1 MACISVGH
9 RPTLKNYHENVL
21 EITENKGWRLL
32 PAASYQ
38 FTENQFISMNSNT
51 EKAQESESTEP
62 EKTDSEIKNLSP
74 SATTNDIPEFG
85 WSGYAE
91 RINGR
96 FAMIGLI
103 AVLLVEALSKISFLE
118 WAGIISQ

>member
-1 MACISVGH
+1 
-9 RPTLKNYHENVL
+9 
-21 EITENKGWRLL
+21 
-32 PAASYQ
+32 
-38 FTENQFISMNSNT
+38 MNSNT
-51 EKAQESESTEP
+51 ETNQDIDSTQP
-62 EKTDSEIKNLSP
+62 EQTDSEVKNLSP

-103 AVLLVEALSKISFLE
+103 AVLVIEAFSKISFLE
-118 WAGIISQ
+118 WAGIISK

>member
-1 MACISVGH
+1 
-9 RPTLKNYHENVL
+9 
-21 EITENKGWRLL
+21 
-32 PAASYQ
+32 
-38 FTENQFISMNSNT
+38 MNSNT
-51 EKAQESESTEP
+51 EKNQDNQSIEQ

-96 FAMIGLI
+96 FAMIGLM
-103 AVLLVEALSKISFLE
+103 AVLLLSLIH
-118 WAGIISQ
+118 I

>member
-1 MACISVGH
+1 
-9 RPTLKNYHENVL
+9 
-21 EITENKGWRLL
+21 
-32 PAASYQ
+32 
-38 FTENQFISMNSNT
+38 MNSNT
-51 EKAQESESTEP
+51 ETNQDKHPTEQET
-62 EKTDSEIKNLSP
+62 TDSEIKTLSP

-96 FAMIGLI
+96 FAMIGLM

-118 WAGIISQ
+118 WAGIISK

>member
-1 MACISVGH
+1 
-9 RPTLKNYHENVL
+9 
-21 EITENKGWRLL
+21 
-32 PAASYQ
+32 
-38 FTENQFISMNSNT
+38 MNSNT
-51 EKAQESESTEP
+51 ETNQDNQPIEQ

-96 FAMIGLI
+96 FAMIGLM

-118 WAGIISQ
+118 WAGIISK

>member
-1 MACISVGH
+1 
-9 RPTLKNYHENVL
+9 
-21 EITENKGWRLL
+21 
-32 PAASYQ
+32 
-38 FTENQFISMNSNT
+38 MNSNT

-74 SATTNDIPEFG
+74 SATTNDIPAFG
-85 WSGYAE
+85 WSDYAE

-96 FAMIGLI
+96 FAMIGLM

>member
-1 MACISVGH
+1 
-9 RPTLKNYHENVL
+9 
-21 EITENKGWRLL
+21 
-32 PAASYQ
+32 
-38 FTENQFISMNSNT
+38 MNSN
-51 EKAQESESTEP
+51 SEQNLDNQSIDEET
-62 EKTDSEIKNLSP
+62 TDSEIKNLSP

-96 FAMIGLI
+96 FAMIGLM

-118 WAGIISQ
+118 WAGIISK

>member
-1 MACISVGH
+1 
-9 RPTLKNYHENVL
+9 
-21 EITENKGWRLL
+21 
-32 PAASYQ
+32 
-38 FTENQFISMNSNT
+38 MNSNT
-51 EKAQESESTEP
+51 ETNQDNQSIEQEQ
-62 EKTDSEIKNLSP
+62 TDSEIKNLSP

-103 AVLLVEALSKISFLE
+103 AVLLIEAISRISFLE
-118 WAGIISQ
+118 WAGIISK

>member
-1 MACISVGH
+1 M
-9 RPTLKNYHENVL
+9 T
-21 EITENKGWRLL
+21 
-32 PAASYQ
+32 
-38 FTENQFISMNSNT
+38 T
-51 EKAQESESTEP
+51 EKNQPSKMEQQPESDHETTFSVE
-62 EKTDSEIKNLSP
+62 EKV

-103 AVLLVEALSKISFLE
+103 AVLLIEAISKISFLE
-118 WAGIISQ
+118 WAGIITR

>member
-1 MACISVGH
+1 
-9 RPTLKNYHENVL
+9 
-21 EITENKGWRLL
+21 
-32 PAASYQ
+32 
-38 FTENQFISMNSNT
+38 MNSNN
-51 EKAQESESTEP
+51 EKDQDHHSTEP

-96 FAMIGLI
+96 FAMIGLM
-103 AVLLVEALSKISFLE
+103 AVLLVEALSKTAFLE
-118 WAGIISQ
+118 WAGIISK

>member
-1 MACISVGH
+1 
-9 RPTLKNYHENVL
+9 
-21 EITENKGWRLL
+21 
-32 PAASYQ
+32 
-38 FTENQFISMNSNT
+38 MNSNT
-51 EKAQESESTEP
+51 ETNKNINSTEP
-62 EKTDSEIKNLSP
+62 DKDDSEIKNLSP

-103 AVLLVEALSKISFLE
+103 AVLLVEALSNISFLE
-118 WAGIISQ
+118 WAGIISK

>member
-1 MACISVGH
+1 
-9 RPTLKNYHENVL
+9 
-21 EITENKGWRLL
+21 
-32 PAASYQ
+32 
-38 FTENQFISMNSNT
+38 MNSNT
-51 EKAQESESTEP
+51 EKNLDNQSIEQEE
-62 EKTDSEIKNLSP
+62 TDSEIKNLSP

-103 AVLLVEALSKISFLE
+103 AVLLIEAISKTAFLE
-118 WAGIISQ
+118 WAGIISN